1 MPRIQIA
8 RAKISFAQKIKI
20 RKTKKMKFAEVVVL
34 AVFGFWLSLNNQPP
48 GLHRDTTAMQL
59 GQPEK
64 ITQAG
69 YQSKHQTTERR
80 PASPSASRSLAKT
93 IARTIANIARPK
105 EIGKSSRQDST
116 GNYAREAV

>member
-1 MPRIQIA
+1 
-8 RAKISFAQKIKI
+8 
-20 RKTKKMKFAEVVVL
+20 
-34 AVFGFWLSLNNQPP
+34 
-48 GLHRDTTAMQL
+48 MQL
-59 GQPEK
+59 VQPEK
-64 ITQAG
+64 IRRAG